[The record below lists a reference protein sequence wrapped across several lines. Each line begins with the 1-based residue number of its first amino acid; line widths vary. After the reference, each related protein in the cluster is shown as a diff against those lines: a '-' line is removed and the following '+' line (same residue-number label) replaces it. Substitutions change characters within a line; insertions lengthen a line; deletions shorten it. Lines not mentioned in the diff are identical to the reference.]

1 MIADK
6 SINLDTLHKVLFDN
20 EKLELSEECIR
31 KVEESFDFLQSFSS
45 DKIIYGINTGFGPMA
60 QYRIEDQ
67 ALIDLQYNIIRSH
80 STGAGKPLP
89 ELYVKAAMIAR
100 LYTFLQGKSGVHLE
114 LVSLL
119 CEFINR
125 GIYPFIPEHGS
136 VGASGDLVQLAHI
149 ALTLIGEGE
158 VFYQGKL
165 CNAATVLQ
173 ENGLKPFSM
182 RIREGLS
189 VTNGTS
195 VMTGIG
201 IVNLIYAK
209 KLLRW
214 SVAASVMMN
223 EIAASYDDFMAQAL
237 NEAKHHKGQQEIAAM
252 MREWVAGSKCVL
264 QRENELYNQVHKE
277 KIFEHKVQPYYSLRC
292 VPQILGPIYD
302 ELENA
307 EEVLINEINS
317 ACDNPIVD
325 PDTQNIYHGG
335 NFHGDYISF
344 EMDKLKIAVT
354 KLTMLCERQINYLF
368 HDRINGILP
377 PFVNLGVLGLNYG
390 LQASQFTATSTTAEC
405 QTLSNPMY
413 VHSIPNNN
421 DNQDIVSMGTNSAL
435 LAKTVIEN
443 SYQVMAIQ
451 FMGMAQAIDY
461 LKIQD
466 RLSSKSRQ
474 VYEEIRSF
482 FPVFTND
489 TPKYKEIEMMI
500 DYLKKKINKMKY
512 ALVTGGSRGIGRA
525 VSCKLAEMGYFIL
538 INYQNNDAEAE
549 KTLQLVQE
557 KGSNGELMKFDVTDP
572 AAITLALGNWASQH
586 PDEYIEVLINNAGI
600 RKDNLMLWMTGEEWS
615 KVLDISLNGFF
626 NVTQPLLKN
635 MLVKRYG
642 RIVNIVSLSG
652 IQGMPG
658 QANYSAAKGGVIAA
672 TKALAQEVAKK
683 KVTVNAVAPGFI
695 RTDMTEGI
703 DENEWKKH
711 IPAGRFGTPE
721 EVADL
726 VGFLASPASSYI
738 TGEVISINGGLY
750 T

>member
-67 ALIDLQYNIIRSH
+67 SLIDLQYNIIRSH

-264 QRENELYNQVHKE
+264 QRETELYNQVRKE

-435 LAKTVIEN
+435 SAKTVIEN

-500 DYLKKKINKMKY
+500 DYLKKEDK
-512 ALVTGGSRGIGRA
+512 
-525 VSCKLAEMGYFIL
+525 
-538 INYQNNDAEAE
+538 
-549 KTLQLVQE
+549 
-557 KGSNGELMKFDVTDP
+557 
-572 AAITLALGNWASQH
+572 
-586 PDEYIEVLINNAGI
+586 
-600 RKDNLMLWMTGEEWS
+600 
-615 KVLDISLNGFF
+615 
-626 NVTQPLLKN
+626 
-635 MLVKRYG
+635 
-642 RIVNIVSLSG
+642 
-652 IQGMPG
+652 
-658 QANYSAAKGGVIAA
+658 
-672 TKALAQEVAKK
+672 
-683 KVTVNAVAPGFI
+683 
-695 RTDMTEGI
+695 
-703 DENEWKKH
+703 
-711 IPAGRFGTPE
+711 
-721 EVADL
+721 
-726 VGFLASPASSYI
+726 
-738 TGEVISINGGLY
+738 
-750 T
+750 